1 MTPPALTVVGLE
13 RDRRLRAVVVL
24 GGSLSV
30 GAVGAIVIGAAPGT
44 VELFPLAIPGLLLV
58 GIGFWRS
65 QPAPV
70 VAFLLGACLID
81 RYPDPRAGAVL
92 AHLPFWRSVGNT
104 HVYPFEVLLAMAILA
119 WVGRD
124 AVRRRLALP
133 RSRLAAGMWVL
144 AGVGLLGWVHGLL
157 SGGDF
162 TISLEELRP
171 WLYLAAVYLLASR
184 LVSSPRTLE
193 VMLWTLV
200 LAIGLRAVYGVYRWQ
215 ALSSLHPPPETI
227 LEHDDTVFF
236 TLYVLLTLSLWALGH
251 RGWLRRVAT
260 LLLPFVVLSDLAND
274 RRTAW
279 LLLPACLLLLVVV
292 AWVRRPDRRPRT
304 ALILAISVV
313 VAGTYVLAF
322 RDSTGLLGAP
332 AHALW
337 SAFRPDPRDLASDN
351 YRTEELQNLSI
362 DIHQVPLTGLGF
374 GIRYG
379 TPIPMVDVSTTIDPL
394 IFYIPHDTVLW
405 VWLRMGVLGMGAFWW
420 VVAAAVVAAARLV
433 RDGDARLALFGTVV
447 LSAMICYLGQG
458 WLDQGLA
465 SLRIAALMGCLLGAM
480 EAAATMAPAETLSGL
495 VRRQDAVLR
504 SAASSAGG
512 APRLRR
518 ASGWEVDGEGGS

>member
-1 MTPPALTVVGLE
+1 VIPPALTVVGLE
-13 RDRRLRAVVVL
+13 RDQRLRTAVVL
-24 GGSLSV
+24 GGSLGLGLV
-30 GAVGAIVIGAAPGT
+30 GAVVIGAAPGT
-44 VELFPLAIPGLLLV
+44 LKLVPLAVPGLLLV

-65 QPAPV
+65 RPAPV
-70 VAFLLGACLID
+70 VAFLLGAALID
-81 RYPDPRAGAVL
+81 RYPDPRTGAVL
-92 AHLPFWRSVGNT
+92 AHLPFWRSAGST
-104 HVYPFEVLLAMAILA
+104 HVYPFEVLLAMAVLA
-119 WVGRD
+119 WVGQD
-124 AVRRRLALP
+124 VVRRRLSPP
-133 RSRLAAGMWVL
+133 RSRLAVGMWVL
-144 AGVGLLGWVHGLL
+144 TGVALLGWVHGLL

-162 TISLEELRP
+162 TVSLEELRP

-184 LVSSPRTLE
+184 LVSSPRTLD
-193 VMLWTLV
+193 VVLWALV
-200 LAIGLRAVYGVYRWQ
+200 LAIGLRAVYGIFRWQ
-215 ALSSLHPPPETI
+215 ALSSLQPPPETI

-236 TLYVLLTLSLWALGH
+236 TIFVLLTLSLWALGH

-260 LLLPFVVLSDLAND
+260 LLLPFVVLADLAND

-279 LLLPACLLLLVVV
+279 LLLPACLVLLAVV
-292 AWVRRPDRRPRT
+292 AWIRRPERRPRT
-304 ALILAISVV
+304 ALILAISIV
-313 VAGTYVLAF
+313 VAGLYVVAF
-322 RDSTGLLGAP
+322 RDSTGLVGAP

-351 YRTEELQNLSI
+351 YRAEELQNLSI

-420 VVAAAVVAAARLV
+420 VVAAAVVAASRLV
-433 RDGDARLALFGTVV
+433 RDGDARTALFGTVV
-447 LSAMICYLGQG
+447 LAAMICYLGQG

-480 EAAATMAPAETLSGL
+480 EAASTMVVAERLPRSL
-495 VRRQDAVLR
+495 VTGDAVLR
-504 SAASSAGG
+504 SAASSAGRVPG
-512 APRLRR
+512 SRR
-518 ASGWEVDGEGGS
+518 AFGSEVAREGGS